1 MRAVLC
7 KNVPVVRDFRDV
19 ICPAAWKNPGSVCV
33 HVAPFPV
40 FPEFFSDFLPF
51 GGGILVGISQPG
63 EGKWSLDSF
72 FSSSGWHKNGR
83 FLEILVLLTSTKMVV
98 FGNFRSFGWQKNGD
112 SRKIFVF
119 WLAKNGFSQE
129 IFVFQM
135 A

>member
-7 KNVPVVRDFRDV
+7 KNVPAVRDFRDV

-51 GGGILVGISQPG
+51 GGEILVGISQPG
-63 EGKWSLDSF
+63 EGKWSPGSF
-72 FSSSGWHKNGR
+72 FSSSGWHKTGR
-83 FLEILVLLTSTKMVV
+83 FLEIFVLLLA
-98 FGNFRSFGWQKNGD
+98 KNGD
-112 SRKIFVF
+112 S
-119 WLAKNGFSQE
+119 WE
-129 IFVFQM
+129 IFVLRL

>member
-7 KNVPVVRDFRDV
+7 KNVPAVRDFRDV
-19 ICPAAWKNPGSVCV
+19 ICRAAWKNPGSVCG

-72 FSSSGWHKNGR
+72 FSSSGWRRTGR
-83 FLEILVLLTSTKMVV
+83 FREILVLL
-98 FGNFRSFGWQKNGD
+98 
-112 SRKIFVF
+112 
-119 WLAKNGFSQE
+119 LAKNGLSRE
-129 IFVFQM
+129 IFVLRL